1 MNLVSYIRK
10 LFSKRAIEKPCR
22 DELHISG
29 IFVHND
35 IVALND
41 VCVTQS
47 VTGNIYCTKNI
58 TVCKDARVIGNIYCR
73 QGVVEG
79 NVTGNI
85 AAFEMLEVKANA
97 VLNGDISARK
107 LNVSPAAV
115 LNGYNKSISLK
126 AGRDIHSI
134 IKLKIDQINY
144 PGIEEEIALPEIA
157 NLANFNGI
165 AEEQDLNN
173 EIPVFTFHPDKIEE
187 VAIAGNNE
195 KWW

>member
-1 MNLVSYIRK
+1 MNLVTYIRK
-10 LFSKRAIEKPCR
+10 LFSKRAVEKPCR

-29 IFVHND
+29 IFVYND

-126 AGRDIHSI
+126 AGRGIHSD

-144 PGIEEEIALPEIA
+144 PGIEEERIMPEMVNFDNFKMTA
-157 NLANFNGI
+157 KELNL
-165 AEEQDLNN
+165 EN
-173 EIPVFTFHPDKIEE
+173 EVPGFTFQPEKIEE

>member
-1 MNLVSYIRK
+1 MSLVTYTRK
-10 LFSKRAIEKPCR
+10 LFSKQAVEEPCR

-58 TVCKDARVIGNIYCR
+58 IVGKNAQVIGNIYCR
-73 QGVVEG
+73 QGIVEG

-85 AAFEMLEVKANA
+85 SAFEMLEVKESA
-97 VLNGDISARK
+97 VLNGNISARK
-107 LNVSPAAV
+107 LNVSPAAI
-115 LNGYNKSISLK
+115 LNGYIKSISLK
-126 AGRDIHSI
+126 AGRSIHSD
-134 IKLKIDQINY
+134 IKFKIDEIKY
-144 PGIEEEIALPEIA
+144 PDMEEENIIPEIV
-157 NLANFNGI
+157 NFDNFNSTV
-165 AEEQDLNN
+165 EYLNLNN
-173 EIPVFTFHPDKIEE
+173 EVSAFAFQPEKMQEAVIGD
-187 VAIAGNNE
+187 NNG